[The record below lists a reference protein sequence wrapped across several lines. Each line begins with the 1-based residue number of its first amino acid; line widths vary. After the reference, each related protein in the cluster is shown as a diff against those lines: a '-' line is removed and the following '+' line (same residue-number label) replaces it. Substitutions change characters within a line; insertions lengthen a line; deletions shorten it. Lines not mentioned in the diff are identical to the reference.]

1 MCLKKTI
8 VPEILYYMSYFF
20 KNILQIIT
28 WIAEKNKRA
37 LDVIQSDGTMNLS
50 YKIKKL
56 ETLEAEISANK
67 SRVQNSYSVRV
78 FLVS

>member
-1 MCLKKTI
+1 MSNLFS
-8 VPEILYYMSYFF
+8 LYFL
-20 KNILQIIT
+20 NILQIIT

-37 LDVIQSDGTMNLS
+37 LDVIQSDGKSNLS

-67 SRVQNSYSVRV
+67 CRVQNSYSVRL
-78 FLVS
+78 FLAL